1 MVSPLPPSAAALR
14 QSATRLGAQLA
25 ERMTPRQRQFALLGV
40 IVAAGVGLLWLI
52 FASTDTG
59 SSSGARKPAAGAPQR
74 NRRIVMPVAFLNTR
88 LACISV

>member
-59 SSSGARKPAAGAPQR
+59 SPSRPPQ
-74 NRRIVMPVAFLNTR
+74 PPPSWKSTDDEP
-88 LACISV
+88 CH